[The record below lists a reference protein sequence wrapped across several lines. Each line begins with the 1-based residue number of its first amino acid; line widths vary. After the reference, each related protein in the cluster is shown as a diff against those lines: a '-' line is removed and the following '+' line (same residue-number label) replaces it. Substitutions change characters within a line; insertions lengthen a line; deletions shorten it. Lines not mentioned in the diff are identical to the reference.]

1 MRFRPTFQNSTR
13 NRFILLCSLIVFSSL
28 VFAISPMI
36 KRYSIKP
43 AIHYAISSKA
53 ALFDQLNLSNKG
65 LSEQAFLYA
74 VDGYDKLVRAGKLTD
89 SRYLTIIDFSL
100 SSAKKRMFIVDMKEG
115 KLLYQCL
122 VAHGKNSGKA
132 YAQSFSNENESLQ
145 SSLGFYKTGGTYQG
159 GNGLSLV
166 LHGLEKG
173 INDNAESRSVVL
185 HGADYVSGALA
196 EQQGFIG
203 RSFGCPAV
211 PRELAAPIIKTIKD
225 GNCLFIYAPNK
236 KYVKASKII

>member
-1 MRFRPTFQNSTR
+1 MLTRSTVSFSTR
-13 NRFILLCSLIVFSSL
+13 NRLFLFVSFIAFSSL

-36 KRYSIKP
+36 KRYTIKP
-43 AIHYAISSKA
+43 VLDYAVNNKL
-53 ALFDQLNLSNKG
+53 ALYAQLNLANKG
-65 LSEQAFLYA
+65 LSEKAFLYA
-74 VDGYDKLVRAGKLTD
+74 VEGYEKLKRAGKLPD
-89 SRYLTIIDFSL
+89 SRYLTVIDFSL
-100 SSAKKRMFIVDMKEG
+100 SSAKKRMFIVDMEGG
-115 KLLYQCL
+115 KLLFQCL

-132 YAQSFSNENESLQ
+132 YAQSFSNESESLQ

-159 GNGLSLV
+159 SNGLSLV

-185 HGADYVSGALA
+185 HGADYVSGTIA
-196 EQQGFIG
+196 QHQGFIG

-211 PRELAAPIIKTIKD
+211 PRELAAPIIKTIN
-225 GNCLFIYAPNK
+225 GGHCLFIYAPNK